1 MSGMTDNGRKLFIAR
16 LKREGRY
23 SNYRKRVGEIREN
36 TDLSDW
42 KGKAMAQN
50 EFGFIGYYDEK
61 DRLFAEDIQEP
72 LEIQIEEARVDDE
85 ADELV
90 AAFGDFDFT
99 TSDLPEDISFVFHNL
114 HKVTSPEDPSS
125 WKVSANEAPTPG
137 AWNMLTWAASNRTKF
152 MELVIREKLKDRKE
166 DEGGMSDSGQSV
178 DEIDRMLAEIK
189 AGD

>member
-61 DRLFAEDIQEP
+61 DRLLAENIQEP
-72 LEIQIEEARVDDE
+72 LEIQIEEAKVDDE
-85 ADELV
+85 AEELV

-99 TSDLPEDISFVFHNL
+99 TSDLPEDISFVFHSL

-125 WKVSANEAPTPG
+125 WKVDTSEAPTPG

-166 DEGGMSDSGQSV
+166 DDGGMSDSGQSV

-189 AGD
+189 SGD

>member
-23 SNYRKRVGEIREN
+23 GKYRKRVGEIRGNAE
-36 TDLSDW
+36 LSDW

-50 EFGFIGYYDEK
+50 EFGYVGYYDEK
-61 DRLFAEDIQEP
+61 DRLLVENIQEP
-72 LEIQIEEARVDDE
+72 LEVQIEEARIDSDAE
-85 ADELV
+85 ELV
-90 AAFGDFDFT
+90 AAFEDFDFT
-99 TSDLPEDISFVFHNL
+99 ASDLPEDISFVFHNL
-114 HKVTSPEDPSS
+114 HKITSPEDPSS
-125 WKVSANEAPTPG
+125 WKVSTNEAPTPG

-166 DEGGMSDSGQSV
+166 DDGGMVDSGQSI

-189 AGD
+189 IGE